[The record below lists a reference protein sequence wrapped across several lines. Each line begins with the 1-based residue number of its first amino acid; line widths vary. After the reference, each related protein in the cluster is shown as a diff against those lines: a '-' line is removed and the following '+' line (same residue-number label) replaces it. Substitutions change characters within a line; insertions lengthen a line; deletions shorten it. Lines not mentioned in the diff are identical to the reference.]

1 MAFASALYS
10 DFTMKTTFYNLIISL
25 FVLYCSCS
33 PLAGDAARLPDDDSV
48 TVTFA
53 VSCPET
59 QIATRAL
66 DPSQEKA
73 IRNLNVYLFHKTT
86 DISKHIYSNDGTQRI
101 DATLVKGEYDLFV
114 IANAGGNLGDL
125 TREQAEARA
134 LNISDESDL
143 TRNDALP
150 MSARQPVTANQNAVI
165 QVSLVRLTA
174 KVEFSLTIAPAVSG
188 QIVLQTVQLM
198 NAPRS
203 VSYFADNRA
212 SSGDLVSFTK
222 QNITGSTFSGIYYVP
237 ENLQGVNAAIKDQK
251 DKNPSNAPAGATYLY
266 VQGTTYGRQVAYY
279 IYLGGNN
286 TGDFNIQRNRQ
297 YVVQATIS
305 GINTVDTRVS
315 TVDLTFGA
323 IKNPCNV
330 GETVTSSVTLKCTN
344 SPARQIYLAAQIA
357 EGGGTLA
364 VNGSE
369 WTPGAAMPFCKGN
382 ETRTAPVTL
391 TPSRSGLIRI
401 RFTVSDDQ
409 GYITYLE
416 LTTYC
421 QQSYPVTTVFSE
433 NSWSKTAH
441 TPLTFSVKT
450 NQQTNTSGF
459 TIRYEL
465 LKGAGDMYYGNSI
478 KLTDGQ
484 SLTSGA
490 NDPSAGLT
498 FPFSF
503 TPTAIGTASFR
514 LTFTGANGQAS
525 VVEKTY
531 SGITPY
537 KINITAD
544 FAKKQPSGNIV
555 TSDGY
560 QGMYYKN
567 FTLRLLATADKA
579 LVKPVTLSIGL
590 QYRLGE
596 YKTSLTPTVTT
607 QTKTGTVTV
616 AAGSKTGY
624 SDLITYPACCIGYLS
639 NGGSKVIFQG
649 YYLPNKGSYGAGEHE
664 EDAAIT
670 SYKITSAAD
679 NTIEYTLLT
688 PPK

>member
-1 MAFASALYS
+1 
-10 DFTMKTTFYNLIISL
+10 MKTTFYNLIISL
-25 FVLYCSCS
+25 FALYCSCS
-33 PLAGDAARLPDDDSV
+33 PLTGDAARLPDGDSV

-114 IANAGGNLGDL
+114 IANAGGNLGEL

-134 LNISDESDL
+134 LNISEESDL

-165 QVSLVRLTA
+165 PVSLVRLTA
-174 KVEFSLTIAPAVSG
+174 KVEFSLTIAPEVSG

-212 SSGDLVSFTK
+212 SSGGLVSFAK
-222 QNITGSTFSGIYYVP
+222 QNITGNTFSGTYYVP
-237 ENLQGVNAAIKDQK
+237 ENLQGVKTSITDQK

-286 TGDFNIQRNRQ
+286 TGDFNIRRNNR
-297 YVVQATIS
+297 YVVQANIN
-305 GINTVDTRVS
+305 GINTIDTRVS
-315 TVDLTFGA
+315 TVDLSFGA
-323 IKNPCNV
+323 IQNPCDI
-330 GETVTSSVTLKCTN
+330 GQSVTSSVTVKCTN
-344 SPARQIYLAAQIA
+344 SPARQIYLSAMLA
-357 EGGGTLA
+357 EGGGTLN
-364 VNGSE
+364 VNGSA

-382 ETRTAPVTL
+382 EARTVPVTL
-391 TPSRSGLIRI
+391 VPNRSGLIRI

-421 QQSYPVTTVFSE
+421 QQSYPVTTSFTE

-441 TPLTFSVKT
+441 TPLTFSVKA
-450 NQQTNTSGF
+450 NQQNNTSGF

-465 LKGAGDMYYGNSI
+465 LQGAGDMYYGSSI

-484 SLTSGA
+484 SLTNGA
-490 NDPSAGLT
+490 NDPSTGLT

-503 TPTAIGTASFR
+503 TPTAVGTASFR
-514 LTFTGANGQAS
+514 LTFAGTNGQAS

-531 SGITPY
+531 DGIAPY
-537 KINITAD
+537 KINITPD
-544 FAKKQPSGNIV
+544 FAHIQPSGTSV

-560 QGMYYKN
+560 TGIYYKN
-567 FTLRLLATADKA
+567 FTVRLLASADKA
-579 LVKPVTLSIGL
+579 LVKPVSLNIGL
-590 QYRLGE
+590 QYKLGE
-596 YKTSLTPTVTT
+596 YKTSLTPTITT
-607 QTKTGTVTV
+607 QNKNGEVTIS
-616 AAGSKTGY
+616 AGSKTGY
-624 SDLITYPACCIGYLS
+624 TDLITYAASCIGY
-639 NGGSKVIFQG
+639 NAGMGSKIIFPGFYMVPKQN
-649 YYLPNKGSYGAGEHE
+649 YATGEHR
-664 EDAAIT
+664 EDASVT
-670 SYKITSAAD
+670 SYKITSDGD
-679 NTIEYTLLT
+679 NSIEYTLLT

>member
-1 MAFASALYS
+1 MKHATLYILLFFTMALYS
-10 DFTMKTTFYNLIISL
+10 CARPMDNA
-25 FVLYCSCS
+25 
-33 PLAGDAARLPDDDSV
+33 AGTSDSTNV
-48 TVTFA
+48 KFNI
-53 VSCPET
+53 SCPENE
-59 QIATRAL
+59 IATRAL

-73 IRNLNVYLFHKTT
+73 IRNLNVYLFHITT

-114 IANAGGNLGDL
+114 IANAGGNLGEL

-150 MSARQPVTANQNAVI
+150 MSARQSVTANQNAVI
-165 QVSLVRLTA
+165 PVSLVRLTA

-212 SSGDLVSFTK
+212 SRELLNFPK
-222 QNITGSTFSGIYYVP
+222 QNITGNTFSGTYYVP
-237 ENLQGVNAAIKDQK
+237 ENLQGINAAIKDQK
-251 DKNPSNAPAGATYLY
+251 NKNPSNAPVGATYLY

-286 TGDFNIQRNRQ
+286 IDDFNIQRNHQ

-344 SPARQIYLAAQIA
+344 SPARQIYLSAMLA
-357 EGGGTLA
+357 EGGGTLT
-364 VNGSE
+364 VNGSA

-382 ETRTAPVTL
+382 EARTVPVTL
-391 TPSRSGLIRI
+391 VPNRSGLIRI

-421 QQSYPVTTVFSE
+421 QQSYPVTTSFTE

-441 TPLTFSVKT
+441 TPLKFSVNT
-450 NQQTNTSGF
+450 NQQNNTSGF
-459 TIRYEL
+459 TIHYEL
-465 LKGAGDMYYGNSI
+465 LKGAGDMYYGSSI

-484 SLTSGA
+484 SLTSGS
-490 NDPSAGLT
+490 NNPSTGLT
-498 FPFSF
+498 FPFNF
-503 TPTAIGTASFR
+503 TPTAIGTVSFR

-531 SGITPY
+531 DGIAPY
-537 KINITAD
+537 KINITPD
-544 FAKKQPSGNIV
+544 FAHIQPSGTSV

-560 QGMYYKN
+560 TGIYYKN
-567 FTLRLLATADKA
+567 FTVRLLASADKA
-579 LVKPVTLSIGL
+579 LVKPVSLNIGL
-590 QYRLGE
+590 QYKLGE
-596 YKTSLTPTVTT
+596 YKTSLTPTITT
-607 QTKTGTVTV
+607 QNKNGEVTIN
-616 AAGSKTGY
+616 AGSKTGY
-624 SDLITYPACCIGYLS
+624 TDLITYAASCIGY
-639 NGGSKVIFQG
+639 NAGMGSKIIFPGFYMVPKQN
-649 YYLPNKGSYGAGEHE
+649 YATGEHR
-664 EDAAIT
+664 EDASIT

>member
-33 PLAGDAARLPDDDSV
+33 PLAGDAARLPDGDSV
-48 TVTFA
+48 TLIFA
-53 VSCPET
+53 VSCPENE
-59 QIATRAL
+59 IATRAL
-66 DPSQEKA
+66 DPLQEKA

-114 IANAGGNLGDL
+114 IANAGGNLGEL

-134 LNISDESDL
+134 LNISEESDL

-165 QVSLVRLTA
+165 PVSLVRLTA

-212 SSGDLVSFTK
+212 SGELLNFPK
-222 QNITGSTFSGIYYVP
+222 QNISGNTFSGTYYVP
-237 ENLQGVNAAIKDQK
+237 ENLQGINAAIKDQK
-251 DKNPSNAPAGATYLY
+251 NKNPSNAPVGATYLY

-344 SPARQIYLAAQIA
+344 SPARQIYLSAMLV
-357 EGGGTLA
+357 EGGGSLTI
-364 VNGSE
+364 NGST

-382 ETRTAPVTL
+382 EARTVPVTL
-391 TPSRSGLIRI
+391 VLNRSGLIRI

-421 QQSYPVTTVFSE
+421 QQSYPVTTSFTE

-441 TPLTFSVKT
+441 TPLKFSVNA
-450 NQQTNTSGF
+450 NQQSNTSGF

-465 LKGAGDMYYGNSI
+465 LKGAGDMYYGSSI

-490 NDPSAGLT
+490 NDPSTGLT
-498 FPFSF
+498 FSFNF
-503 TPTAIGTASFR
+503 TPTAIGTVSFR

-531 SGITPY
+531 DGIATY
-537 KINITAD
+537 KINLTPD
-544 FAKKQPSGNIV
+544 FAYVEPKGTIV
-555 TSDGY
+555 SSDGFSAI
-560 QGMYYKN
+560 YKEN
-567 FTLRLLATADKA
+567 FTLQLLANADKTII
-579 LVKPVTLSIGL
+579 KPVTLSITL
-590 QYRLGE
+590 QYKLGE
-596 YKTSLTPTVTT
+596 FKTSVTPTITT
-607 QTKTGTVTV
+607 QTKTATVTV
-616 AAGSKTGY
+616 NAGAKQGKTDLVTYTASCVGY
-624 SDLITYPACCIGYLS
+624 NS
-639 NGGSKVIFQG
+639 GGASKVIFPGFYMVPKQ
-649 YYLPNKGSYGAGEHE
+649 YYETGEHR
-664 EDAAIT
+664 EDAYIT